1 MVYIII
7 PCEIKKNHTSET
19 DITSLECSPTSHAST
34 SLQHYL
40 YHPHAASRS
49 PCAPARLTVRRSVGP
64 SVRRSVGP
72 SVRRSVGPSVRRSV
86 GPSVR
91 RSVGPSVRRS
101 VGPSVR
107 RSVGPSV
114 RRSVG
119 PSVRRSVGPS
129 FVVSTLS
136 LSNIQSITCLKGT
149 KTRLNLKFVFHVYY
163 SGAQ

>member
-7 PCEIKKNHTSET
+7 PCEITKNHTSET

-49 PCAPARLTVRRSVGP
+49 PCAPAPAPARLT
-64 SVRRSVGP
+64 
-72 SVRRSVGPSVRRSV
+72 
-86 GPSVR
+86 
-91 RSVGPSVRRS
+91 VRRS

-136 LSNIQSITCLKGT
+136 LSNIQSIICLKGT